1 MGTHEE
7 LLNRWS
13 LENSNE
19 NHLKR
24 WWWEIDPYLFWT
36 MILLLCIGLIMVF
49 SASMTTSIMSYSDPY
64 YFFKKQVVGVAL
76 SFFFS

>member
-24 WWWEIDPYLFWT
+24 WWEIDPAFLDDDSLTLHWFNHGFQ
-36 MILLLCIGLIMVF
+36 CQHDHVV
-49 SASMTTSIMSYSDPY
+49 MSYSDPY
-64 YFFKKQVVGVAL
+64 FF
-76 SFFFS
+76 